1 MPDREYQ
8 NTHPWLT
15 FNLNLSELSPSFWFD
30 LGECVS
36 KCDHLQRT
44 AMSRDL
50 REKIHRLYLA
60 KGAAAT
66 TAIEGN
72 TLGEEGVKRRLEENE
87 KLPESHAY
95 LGAEVDNVVALF
107 KEFAKQAQNSDLP
120 PLFPALFHKINGDA
134 LRDLDVDGVI
144 GRIRQRMVGV
154 GNYRGA
160 PHQDCAH
167 LLECLCTWLRDGEVF
182 RQVKVERGK
191 KAAGILRAVLAHL
204 YIAWIHPY
212 DDGNG
217 RTARMAEFFLLISAG
232 VPLPAAH
239 LISNHCNSVRP
250 VYYREL
256 AASGKTRSPVAFLC
270 FIVSGLRDGLREQLQ
285 WVYEEH
291 EQLVWGEYVAENIGG
306 YAKTRE
312 RRIALAKLLAK
323 DKTMMSVKAM
333 ISNDAIFRLYADK
346 VGRMQTLLD
355 DLGALMTIKLVE
367 QKDDGYR
374 ARSEALRGLMPL
386 TMGEGG

>member
-1 MPDREYQ
+1 MSDKEYQ

-15 FNLNLSELSPSFWFD
+15 FNLNLSALPPSFWFD

-50 REKIHRLYLA
+50 RGKIHRLYLA

-107 KEFAKQAQNSDLP
+107 REFAEQAQDSDLP
-120 PLFPALFHKINGDA
+120 PLLPALLHKINGDV
-134 LRDLDVDGVI
+134 LRGLDVDGAI

-167 LLECLCTWLRDGEVF
+167 LLEYLCTWLRDGEEF
-182 RQVKVERGK
+182 RQVKAERGK

-239 LISNHCNSVRP
+239 LISNHCNTVRP

-256 AASGKTRSPVAFLC
+256 ANSSKKISPVAFLC
-270 FIVSGLRDGLREQLQ
+270 FIVSGLRDGLRKQLQ

-291 EQLVWGEYVAENIGG
+291 GQLMWAEYAAESITG

-323 DKTMMSVKAM
+323 EKAEMSIEEM
-333 ISNDAIFRLYADK
+333 IGNDAIFRLYADK
-346 VGRMQTLLD
+346 AGRIQALQD
-355 DLGALMTIKLVE
+355 DLSALITIKLVE

-374 ARSEALRGLMPL
+374 ARLEVLRGLEPP
-386 TMGEGG
+386 TTDAGG